1 MLKNQN
7 NFNTF
12 TKNNFMKTNNVMS
25 GALILVVGGVLAK
38 VFSVVYR
45 IFLTR
50 ILGGVGIGI
59 YQLIFPIYSL
69 CVVLA
74 TAGLPMAISK
84 VIAKHKGC
92 EKTVVKKCVV
102 CFSLIAIALTLF
114 MVFASKGLA
123 WLQGNNEIYI
133 GYIILAPTI
142 LFVAISSVL
151 RGYFQGVKNFLPSAI
166 SNIVEQFV
174 KLIFGLILSLILIQV
189 NLISA
194 IIGAIIGIVISELFS
209 VVILLANYKKFI
221 KNSKNC
227 DLNIG
232 FKEIFKDILPIT
244 LTNLILPLSSFI
256 DSVLVVNLL
265 KINFSANVSIFLYGL
280 ESGAVATLISL
291 PTIFSFAIASAIMPN
306 MSADDNIINKNNK
319 LNFMLKLVLI
329 IAVPCVICFVFFPNR
344 LIDILY
350 GNKLTEFGL
359 NGSNIASKLLVLS
372 SFGVIGL
379 TINQVYSTS
388 LQAMNY
394 RRITIKNL
402 AVAVGIK
409 FAIQLLF
416 MPFKSL
422 NIYALAV
429 ANTVCY
435 LIVFHLNNLQVN
447 KIFNIKFNN
456 NFFAKLL
463 LCNVIM
469 ILFMLGLFMLGGGI
483 IYSISAFVVG
493 ALVYIASLCFFKVLS
508 KNESATFKYGIK

>member
-7 NFNTF
+7 IFNTF
-12 TKNNFMKTNNVMS
+12 TKNIFMKTNNMMS

-38 VFSVVYR
+38 VFSAIYR

-102 CFSLIAIALTLF
+102 CFSLVAICLSLF
-114 MVFASKGLA
+114 MLFASKGLA
-123 WLQGNNEIYI
+123 WLQGNSEIYVC
-133 GYIILAPTI
+133 YIILAPTI

-151 RGYFQGVKNFLPSAI
+151 RGYFQGIKNFSPSAI
-166 SNIVEQFV
+166 SNIVEQFA
-174 KLIFGLILSLILIQV
+174 KLIFGLVLSLILIQI
-189 NLISA
+189 NLLAA
-194 IIGAIIGIVISELFS
+194 IIGAIVGIVISELVS
-209 VVILLANYKKFI
+209 VLILFIHYKKFI

-227 DLNIG
+227 DLDIS
-232 FKEIFKDILPIT
+232 FKEISKDILPIT

-256 DSVLVVNLL
+256 DSVLVINLL
-265 KINFSANVSIFLYGL
+265 KINFSTQTSVFLYGL
-280 ESGAVATLISL
+280 ESGAVATLVSL
-291 PTIFSFAIASAIMPN
+291 PTIFSFAIASVIMPS
-306 MSADDNIINKNNK
+306 MSARENVINKNNR
-319 LNFMLKLVLI
+319 LNIMLKIVLV
-329 IAVPCVICFVFFPNR
+329 IAIPCVVCFIFFPNK
-344 LIDILY
+344 LIEVLY
-350 GNKLTEFGL
+350 GNRLVEFGL
-359 NGSNIASKLLVLS
+359 NGNYISSKLLILS
-372 SFGVIGL
+372 SFGVVGL
-379 TINQVYSTS
+379 TLNQVYSTS

-394 RRITIKNL
+394 RRVTIKNL

-409 FAIQLLF
+409 FVIQLLF

-435 LIVFHLNNLQVN
+435 LFVFYLNSLQLNKVFKINLD
-447 KIFNIKFNN
+447 
-456 NFFAKLL
+456 KLFWGKL
-463 LCNVIM
+463 MLCNFVM
-469 ILFMLGLFMLGGGI
+469 ILFMLAVFMIGSGLM
-483 IYSISAFVVG
+483 YTISAFFVG
-493 ALVYIASLCFFKVLS
+493 AIVYVASLFFLRVLD
-508 KNESATFKYGIK
+508 KKDLAIFKYKLK